1 MPEHTFEI
9 RGERFRCPDER
20 SAWSLLKLAKS
31 QTSKE
36 DNAALVGM
44 YDFVMETVV
53 HEERERL
60 DAFLSDAAVSF
71 DELNQAIGALM
82 TSYTDRPTEPP
93 LPSPPGPNQTADGP
107 RVVSLSPRGKT
118 QSA

>member
-1 MPEHTFEI
+1 MTHEFVI
-9 RGERFRCPDER
+9 REERFRCPEER

-31 QTSKE
+31 QTSKD

-44 YDFVMETVV
+44 YDFVMETVIP
-53 HEERERL
+53 EERERL
-60 DAFLSDAAVSF
+60 DAFLSDAAVTF
-71 DELNQAIGALM
+71 DELNQAIGVLM

-93 LPSPPGPNQTADGP
+93 SLSPHGPSPTEGGP